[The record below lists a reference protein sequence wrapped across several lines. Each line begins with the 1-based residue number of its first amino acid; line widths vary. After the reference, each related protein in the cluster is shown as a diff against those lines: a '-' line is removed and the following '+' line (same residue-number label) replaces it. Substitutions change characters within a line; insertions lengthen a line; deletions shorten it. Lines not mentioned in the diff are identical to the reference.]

1 VAEPVTLP
9 DRPLL
14 VLQPG
19 TGWASLDLA
28 DVWAHRE
35 LLFFLTLRDIK
46 LRYKQTALGV
56 VWAVIQ
62 PLFPMIVFTLFFG
75 RLAKMPSDGVPY
87 AVFAYAGLLPWT
99 YFANAVATS
108 AGSVIGSS
116 NLVTKVYFPRMII
129 PAAAVL
135 AALVDFVLAFL
146 LLIVLIAWYRMPV
159 HLSVVALLPLVVLE
173 TVLALAF
180 GLLFAGLTVKYRDVR
195 HALPFLIQVWMF
207 VTPIIFPSSIVPPR
221 WRLVL
226 ALNPLM
232 GVIENFKAALFG
244 QPFHW
249 SELAFSTA
257 AAMAL
262 LVYAAYAFRRLERT
276 FADTI

>member
-1 VAEPVTLP
+1 MAEQVTLP

-35 LLFFLTLRDIK
+35 LLFFLTQRDIK

-56 VWAVIQ
+56 IWAVIQ

-99 YFANAVATS
+99 YFANAVTTS

-146 LLIVLIAWYRMPV
+146 LLIVLVAWYRMPV
-159 HLSVVALLPLVVLE
+159 HLSVVMLLPLVVLE

-180 GLLFAGLTVKYRDVR
+180 GLFFAGLTVKYRDVR

-207 VTPIIFPSSIVPPR
+207 ITPIIFPSSIVPPK
-221 WRLVL
+221 WRLIL

-244 QPFHW
+244 HPFHW
-249 SELAFSTA
+249 GELAFSTGA
-257 AAMAL
+257 AVVL
-262 LVYAAYAFRRLERT
+262 LVYAAYSFRRLERT

>member
-1 VAEPVTLP
+1 VAELVTLP

-99 YFANAVATS
+99 YFANAVSTS

-159 HLSVVALLPLVVLE
+159 HLSVVTLLPLVVLE

-244 QPFHW
+244 QPLHW
-249 SELAFSTA
+249 GELAFSTG
-257 AAMAL
+257 AAMVL